1 MYNLLLYFYSVIG
14 CHRWETHAMG
24 FGALL
29 CSCKET
35 VKCCEL
41 LFQDENKIKRPSS
54 RAGMAAPSKRN
65 ALVNVT
71 VEDTGA
77 LHCGVCWLPLKPPI
91 FQCQVGH
98 VFCLPCRDKL
108 VQTSARCPVCRGEI
122 VDDNGGYRWNHG
134 LEKLLESIRMP
145 CPNAARGCSAKPA
158 YYDRQAHVK
167 TCPCRPCHCPAKACG
182 FAGSMAKLLQHF
194 PSVHRWPL
202 TKLTHRRWQE
212 IQLRHG
218 FNVLDVGDSYD
229 AAAKRL
235 ICLLLVVSSRRRL
248 GCAIY
253 PVCLDAGGGG
263 IDGCDLELDVSRH
276 NDETDS
282 GDCPA

>member
-1 MYNLLLYFYSVIG
+1 
-14 CHRWETHAMG
+14 
-24 FGALL
+24 
-29 CSCKET
+29 
-35 VKCCEL
+35 
-41 LFQDENKIKRPSS
+41 
-54 RAGMAAPSKRN
+54 MAAPSKRN

-71 VEDTGA
+71 VEDTDA
-77 LHCGVCWLPLKPPI
+77 LDCGVCWLPLKPPI

-108 VQTSARCPVCRGEI
+108 VQTSARCPVCGGEI
-122 VDDNGGYRWNHG
+122 VDDDGAYRRNHG
-134 LEKLLESIRMP
+134 LEKLLASIRVP

-167 TCPCRPCHCPAKACG
+167 TCPCRPCHCPATACC
-182 FAGSMAKLLQHF
+182 FAGSKAKLLQHF

-202 TKLTHRRWQE
+202 TKLTHRRWQV

-229 AAAKRL
+229 AAKRL
-235 ICLLLVVSSRRRL
+235 ICLLLVVSSGRRL